1 MRQKTNKNRGFL
13 RGAILSVMALALIL
27 PSIAQATEIG
37 DGIDLSGQMRW
48 RMEVDGRDF
57 DNRSNMD
64 EYSLLRSRVSLSVTS
79 IENTKVFF
87 QMQDSRNLGSNSA
100 GLTNDTNLGV
110 HQAYVKLSDFI
121 AKGLSFQAGRFE
133 APYGRH
139 RLMGNVGW
147 SNVGRTFDGLRLGR
161 TGKSYKA
168 DIFWLKVVERPP
180 YNKDQRILGAY
191 TMFMENKLHLFVI
204 YDWDQLK
211 TAPPDFDLARYTF
224 GTYFKHSL
232 ENGISMVFDAAMQ
245 SGSMG
250 ATDLSAWMVAGDFS
264 YNLDTRIEKVGFGF
278 DITSGDDPDTIDKY
292 EAFDNL
298 YYTGHRFRGFM
309 DYFLP
314 NPTDPRL
321 QLIEDLGLMDLILR
335 GTFNPR
341 EKCTMQIDIHHFQ
354 TMQDYVNADG
364 NDTKAIGQE
373 IDITH
378 KYKWENGL
386 GIQNGLS
393 IFMASDDWFPDA
405 DNALWFY
412 MMITADF

>member
-1 MRQKTNKNRGFL
+1 MKQKINENHGYL
-13 RGAILSVMALALIL
+13 RGAILAVLVSALIL
-27 PSIAQATEIG
+27 PSIAEATEIG
-37 DGIDLSGQMRW
+37 EGIDLSGNMRW
-48 RMEVDGRDF
+48 RMEVDGKDF
-57 DNRSNMD
+57 DNKTNMD
-64 EYSLLRSRVSLSVTS
+64 EFSLLRSRVSLAVTS
-79 IENTKVFF
+79 IENTKVYF
-87 QMQDSRNLGSNSA
+87 QMQDSRNLGSNSS

-110 HQAYVKLSDFI
+110 HQAYVKLADFI
-121 AKGLSFQAGRFE
+121 AKGVSIQAGRFE
-133 APYGRH
+133 APYARH

-168 DIFWLKVVERPP
+168 DIFWLKVVERIE
-180 YNKDQRILGAY
+180 NKDQRILGAY
-191 TMFMENKLHLFVI
+191 TMFMEDKLHLFAI
-204 YDWDQLK
+204 YDWDQFK
-211 TAPPDFDLARYTF
+211 TTPPDYDLARYTF

-232 ENGISMVFDAAMQ
+232 ENGIGMVFDAALQ
-245 SGSMG
+245 TGSQG
-250 ATDLSAWMVAGDFS
+250 ATDLSAWMFAGDFS

-278 DITSGDDPDTIDKY
+278 DITSGDDPDTPDKY

-298 YYTGHRFRGFM
+298 YYTGHSFRGFM
-309 DYFLP
+309 DYFVG
-314 NPTDPRL
+314 TS
-321 QLIEDLGLMDLILR
+321 QLGLMDLILR

-341 EKCTMQIDIHHFQ
+341 EKCTMQIDIHYFQ

-393 IFMASDDWFPDA
+393 IFMASDDWLADV
-405 DNALWFY
+405 DNAYWFY
-412 MMITADF
+412 TMMTADF